1 MENSKKGNKRLIKLL
16 IGIVCIVG
24 VVITII
30 LVFSNKEGEVTV
42 NLKSTLDEIKE
53 KSDLEAVT
61 FTYNVIGKQC
71 KDEEECDK
79 TSNNIDDFKYVV
91 SCKGTVT
98 SGIKFDEIKLNLD
111 ESSKKLVIEMP
122 EATITDTNI
131 SSTNFLN
138 GDKIPASEIA
148 HARKLCQQTLLEK
161 VNADVELLD
170 ASKKQAEVVLTEYY
184 KHIVKSFGNDYK
196 VEVK

>member
-1 MENSKKGNKRLIKLL
+1 
-16 IGIVCIVG
+16 
-24 VVITII
+24 
-30 LVFSNKEGEVTV
+30 
-42 NLKSTLDEIKE
+42 
-53 KSDLEAVT
+53 
-61 FTYNVIGKQC
+61 
-71 KDEEECDK
+71 
-79 TSNNIDDFKYVV
+79 
-91 SCKGTVT
+91 
-98 SGIKFDEIKLNLD
+98 
-111 ESSKKLVIEMP
+111 MP

-161 VNADVELLD
+161 VNADAELLD